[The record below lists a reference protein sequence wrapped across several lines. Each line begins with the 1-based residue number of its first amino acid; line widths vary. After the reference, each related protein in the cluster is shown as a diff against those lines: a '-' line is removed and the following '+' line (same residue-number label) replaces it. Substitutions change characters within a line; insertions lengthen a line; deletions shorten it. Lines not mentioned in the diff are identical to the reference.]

1 MDVELIFKIAAV
13 GIIVAVLTQ
22 LLIRSGREE
31 QAMLTSLAGL
41 IVVLTLII
49 TQISTLFNTIKQLF
63 GFNMNILSISVLAVV
78 TVIICV
84 MLKPKNAE
92 ISVML
97 GISCSVIILIG
108 VLTQV
113 SAIVTTINQIIA
125 SSGISIDYIVILLK
139 SIGICLVTEFAV
151 NTCKDSGSQS
161 LASNVSLAGKIMVT
175 VTALPLYSDILKTV
189 LSLAGN

>member
-1 MDVELIFKIAAV
+1 
-13 GIIVAVLTQ
+13 
-22 LLIRSGREE
+22 
-31 QAMLTSLAGL
+31 
-41 IVVLTLII
+41 
-49 TQISTLFNTIKQLF
+49 
-63 GFNMNILSISVLAVV
+63 MNILSISVLAVV

-84 MLKPKNAE
+84 MLKPKNGE

-97 GISCSVIILIG
+97 GISCSVIILIS

-139 SIGICLVTEFAV
+139 SIGICLVTEFTV